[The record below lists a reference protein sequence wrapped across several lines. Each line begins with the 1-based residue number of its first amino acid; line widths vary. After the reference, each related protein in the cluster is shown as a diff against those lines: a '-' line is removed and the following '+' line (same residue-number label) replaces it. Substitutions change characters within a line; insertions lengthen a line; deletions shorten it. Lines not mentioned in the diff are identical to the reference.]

1 MPERAGSS
9 AGDERASV
17 LAWNVTWEHS
27 VACSKPRSSSAS
39 SARKPGSAEG
49 QPRGRRPMAW
59 FGGCDPLL
67 PGSGSWQRAA
77 AFHRPMGGSR
87 FERGCCHQ

>member
-1 MPERAGSS
+1 MGWGSLGLSSVLAPQVGAGTPERAGSS

-59 FGGCDPLL
+59 FGG
-67 PGSGSWQRAA
+67 
-77 AFHRPMGGSR
+77 
-87 FERGCCHQ
+87 